1 MPEKPLIVPYKT
13 AKEKKEAAPPQQTP
27 EVGPKSVAGLIDEF
41 F

>member
-13 AKEKKEAAPPQQTP
+13 AKEKKEAPPQQTP